1 MSDMI
6 EIPFEIRGRN
16 YTLRIGPRLIGLSK
30 RFMCRIDDAD
40 DMLVVNCYWKHEY
53 LYGYDKKSV
62 FERMDMNVWLV
73 DPIDDMQEV
82 VWKMLCDWSE
92 KEIYKDDDTPG

>member
-16 YTLRIGPRLIGLSK
+16 YTLRIGIRPIGLYNQ
-30 RFMCRIDDAD
+30 FMCRIDDAD

-53 LYGYDKKSV
+53 LYTNKKFV
-62 FERMDMNVWLV
+62 LKRMDMNVWLV
-73 DPIDDMQEV
+73 DPINDMQEV